1 MTTTT
6 FSQPAR
12 AAQPRDPGRG
22 TVFLAVVRAEW
33 TKIRSVRSTVWTLL
47 AAAGVAVG
55 FGTLVAVTQVNAWDG
70 LTTAERMRFDPT
82 SFSLSGL
89 FLAQLAIG
97 VLGVLLV
104 TGEYATGMIRA
115 TLGAV
120 PRRLP
125 VLAAKAALFA
135 SVTFVV
141 TLLASLAAF
150 VLSQTFLGERGTD
163 LGAAEL
169 PRALLGTAGFLT
181 AIAVLAV
188 ALGFLLR
195 HTAGGIAT
203 LFGLLLVVPP
213 LGFFLPDSWQDT
225 ALPYLPN
232 YAGAAVSAV
241 QRQPDM
247 LSPTAGAIVLLAW
260 ALIPHAAA
268 AVVLVR
274 RDA

>member
-1 MTTTT
+1 MSTTTVDL
-6 FSQPAR
+6 
-12 AAQPRDPGRG
+12 AAPHVRVTDVRFRQ
-22 TVFLAVVRAEW
+22 VLASEW
-33 TKIRSVRSTVWTLL
+33 VKLWSLRSTLLTLL
-47 AAAGVAVG
+47 AAVVAMVAIGCLASWAFASNWDDLQPHERATFNPIDPALVGV
-55 FGTLVAVTQVNAWDG
+55 N
-70 LTTAERMRFDPT
+70 
-82 SFSLSGL
+82 
-89 FLAQLAIG
+89 LAQLAIG

-115 TLGAV
+115 TLAAV

-125 VLAAKAALFA
+125 VLWSKAVLFA
-135 SVTFVV
+135 GVTFVL

-150 VLSQTFLGERGTD
+150 LLSQSFLGSRGTD
-163 LGAAEL
+163 LGAAGL
-169 PRALLGTAGFLT
+169 PRALLGTAGYLT

-213 LGFFLPDSWQDT
+213 LGFFLPDSWQENV
-225 ALPYLPN
+225 LPYLPN
-232 YAGAAVSAV
+232 YAGAALSSIS
-241 QRQPDM
+241 RQPDL
-247 LSPTAGAIVLLAW
+247 LSPVGGAIVLLAW
-260 ALIPHAAA
+260 ALVPLAAA